1 MPKFVKGQSGNPSGR
16 PSDAALKELCRARTA
31 EAVRTLAQIMASK
44 KSPASARVAA
54 ACALLDRGYGK
65 PAQAIT
71 GADGKDAVFRI
82 EAPWL
87 ERVAKARG
95 WA

>member
-1 MPKFVKGQSGNPSGR
+1 MPFKKGQSGNPSGR
-16 PSDAALKELCRARTA
+16 PNDSGLKELCRARTA
-31 EAVRTLAQIMASK
+31 KAVQTLAEIMANK
-44 KSPASARVAA
+44 KSPAAARVAA

-65 PAQAIT
+65 PAQAIV
-71 GADGKDAVFRI
+71 GADGKNAVFRL

-95 WA
+95 WV